1 MRRSLRMVP
10 GMAAGIALLL
20 TVLVLPSISQ
30 TTTMAPVS
38 GGKMVVAIAPG
49 THTMD
54 ASDTNNRYDLEATQ
68 YFYEQ
73 LFARGD
79 TGRIVPWLAKS
90 LDVSTDGLTLTL
102 HLQPNVTFHDG
113 TPFNAAAVKQNL
125 ERRTSGRLAL
135 SWMLAA
141 ITSIDAVDDLT
152 VRINLSRPNPALPT
166 ELALGTFAMMSP
178 TALDRYGRDYFKTH
192 AEGTGPYILQEFRPD
207 QFVKLRKNANYWRKG
222 LPYLDEIELRVL
234 PDISARALALQ
245 AGEVDLVVNLADP
258 DLQRFKSNPN
268 LGISVL
274 SKDSADQ
281 WYGVINT
288 QRPPLDDPRVRQAIN
303 YALDKT
309 AMAKAVFGGTGATV
323 AQAPIMGPMVNG
335 FVRTGP
341 YAYDPNKA
349 AALLEDAG
357 WALGPDG
364 VRQKKGD
371 KLFLNLW
378 SQKGE
383 IRGDFQIAEL
393 IQAQLRKVGIAA
405 NLTIL
410 DPGYWH
416 DQVTVSPD
424 KAKYDL
430 LNLGWGTFTC
440 DAEYDM
446 NYLFKSDAFPPAKRN
461 RPYYKNAEVDRLIE
475 LGNSQPTL
483 AQRNQ
488 YYAQAISMIYK
499 DAPIIQLFQLKEEIA
514 FKSTLHGARID
525 PCQLTHPSQFAWKE
539 RR

>member
-1 MRRSLRMVP
+1 MRRTLRMVP

-323 AQAPIMGPMVNG
+323 AQAPIMGHWVSG

-341 YAYDPNKA
+341 YAYDANKA
-349 AALLEDAG
+349 VALREDAG

-364 VRQKKGD
+364 VRQKKAD
-371 KLFLNLW
+371 KLFLNRW
-378 SQKGE
+378 
-383 IRGDFQIAEL
+383 
-393 IQAQLRKVGIAA
+393 
-405 NLTIL
+405 
-410 DPGYWH
+410 
-416 DQVTVSPD
+416 
-424 KAKYDL
+424 
-430 LNLGWGTFTC
+430 
-440 DAEYDM
+440 
-446 NYLFKSDAFPPAKRN
+446 
-461 RPYYKNAEVDRLIE
+461 
-475 LGNSQPTL
+475 
-483 AQRNQ
+483 
-488 YYAQAISMIYK
+488 
-499 DAPIIQLFQLKEEIA
+499 
-514 FKSTLHGARID
+514 
-525 PCQLTHPSQFAWKE
+525 
-539 RR
+539 